1 MANFKNFR
9 DTGTFSKKGLN
20 QWASIGIND
29 PTAHLQGL
37 GLGKGSTGA
46 QLKYAFGNAKKNQN
60 NITNPNDKPFEYTGL
75 PQVGDTNGV
84 GAPLLSAGS
93 AATSS
98 GQNLVGDSMGTL
110 GGILGSIQGQAGSA
124 FGQGRRA
131 SGLSLGAQDMA
142 ENPNFDPTTQG
153 LFDQR
158 AQQRTSEVDKLF
170 GKGGAEQ
177 EQLGRNLADQIAN
190 LDELGVSGTTE
201 SSTIG
206 KMLGD
211 FQGKKYQAM
220 QQANELSRNEQL
232 GERQDIRGAG
242 LNLAGLRSSESLGQS
257 QIGAG
262 LLGTGSNAS
271 LGAGSLGA
279 DLQKTGIGASD
290 AGLTQGG
297 NAREREAG
305 LQQSERG
312 FQTNLQ
318 QNYIDNWLRNQGIAK
333 GSALEKQLLGLLG
346 LGGAGGQ

>member
-1 MANFKNFR
+1 MAFGDKFR
-9 DTGTFSKKGLN
+9 KTGTFSQKGLN
-20 QWASIGIND
+20 KWASIGVND
-29 PTAHLQGL
+29 PNAYLKEQGL
-37 GLGKGSTGA
+37 GQGASRA

-60 NITNPNDKPFEYTGL
+60 NITNPNDNPFEYANL
-75 PQVGDTNGV
+75 PMQGDPN
-84 GAPLLSAGS
+84 S
-93 AATSS
+93 AAAPIRDAGNQATAS
-98 GQNLVGDSMGTL
+98 GQDLVSGSMNTL
-110 GGILGSIQGQAGSA
+110 GGLLGSIQGQSNNA
-124 FGQGRRA
+124 FRQGRMA
-131 SGLSLGAQDMA
+131 EGLSLGAQDMA
-142 ENPNFDPTTQG
+142 ENPSFNSQAQA

-158 AQQRTSEVDKLF
+158 AQQRMGEVDKLF

-190 LDELGVSGTTE
+190 LDELGVSGTSE
-201 SSTIG
+201 SSAIG

-211 FQGKKYQAM
+211 FQGRKYQAL

-242 LNLAGLRSSESLGQS
+242 LNLAGLRSGESLGQS

-262 LLGTGSNAS
+262 LLGTGSTAS
-271 LGAGSLGA
+271 LGAGNLGS
-279 DLQKTGIGASD
+279 DLQRTGITAND
-290 AGLTQGG
+290 AALTQEG

-333 GSALEKQLLGLLG
+333 GSVLEKQLMGLLG
-346 LGGAGGQ
+346 IGGVRG